1 MSGNNDNKKFS
12 GIFVPRASFY
22 LWVIFVLVVIICIF
36 NIWVAIPGYV
46 LLIFLVYYN
55 FRSSHYRQNEITK
68 YIENLALNIDTATKE
83 TLLNF
88 PMPLVIVELDGTII
102 WYNSSFRQI
111 FEGEDLLEKTIGSF
125 CEDLQ
130 PSKFIGETP
139 NICLDTIIKDR
150 YFNVLGNVIKAETK
164 EETESY
170 MAILYFID
178 NTELVDVK
186 KKYSDEKA
194 AIGLLVIDNYD
205 DIMQSTEDGGRPQ
218 LLAEIDRRILQWME
232 YTGGIVRKFERERY
246 LFLFENKYLKEFEEK
261 KFEILDTVKEINAG
275 NKIPVTLSI
284 GFGTNGKTFTENFQF
299 ATACIDIALGRG
311 GDHVVIRNGDNFS
324 FFGGKTREL
333 EKRTK
338 VKARVI
344 AYAIREL
351 IDQSPEVMIMGHENP
366 DIDSLGSALGISR
379 IVRNRG
385 KNAFIVLN
393 KSNTTIE
400 GMIAKIEKCE
410 EYGGIFLNRM
420 EALDKI
426 SKKTLLVVVDTHR
439 PSFTECPE
447 LLKYTDQIVVID
459 HHRRG
464 ADFIQD
470 AALTYQETYASSTSE
485 LVTELLQYV
494 EEKIKLT
501 PVEAE
506 ALYAGIVV
514 DTKNFSFKTGVR
526 TFEAAAFLRRQGV
539 DTISVKQLF
548 QNDLESYVAVS
559 DVIKNGEIINES
571 IAISVCPP
579 ATKTPQLIAAQS
591 ADAFLGLSGI
601 VAAFVLCEV
610 NDEIYISGRSLGDI
624 NVQMILEK
632 LGGGGHLTG
641 AGAKLVDISII
652 DAKEKLKYAIIEYIN
667 ETNKVEG

>member
-1 MSGNNDNKKFS
+1 MSGNNENKKFS

-55 FRSSHYRQNEITK
+55 FRSNHYRQNEITK

-102 WYNSSFRQI
+102 WYNSSFRHI
-111 FEGEDLLEKTIGSF
+111 FEGEDLLEQTIGSF
-125 CEDLQ
+125 CDDLQ

-164 EETESY
+164 EDTESY

-186 KKYSDEKA
+186 KKYADEKA

-284 GFGTNGKTFTENFQF
+284 GFGTNGKTFTENFKF

-333 EKRTK
+333 EKRTR

-379 IVRNRG
+379 IVRNKG

-410 EYGGIFLNRM
+410 EYAGIFLNRM

-501 PVEAE
+501 PVESE